1 MRAIDMEVIH
11 GSRSLTGRL
20 RAPVIAIG
28 NFDGVHVG
36 HRHLL
41 ALARERA
48 EALGGQS
55 VALSFDPHP
64 AKVLAPKLAPPLI
77 CTPERKRELIAACG
91 IDILCLEPFDAAMAA
106 QSAEAFV
113 AGTLVDEL
121 RAGEIVVGYDFTY
134 GKGRTGNTQT
144 LAAAGGK
151 HGFAVAVVPQVT
163 VHGLAASSTK
173 IRELLHEGNAAGARL
188 LLGRDF
194 DVDGTVVRGAG
205 RGQDLG
211 FPTANIAT
219 KNELLPRPGIYATR
233 VSVNGGP
240 WLAAATSL
248 GTNPTFGGGA
258 LSLEAHLLQ
267 FQGDLYGQTVRIAF
281 VAWLRGEERFAS
293 VEALIEQI
301 RADVAHTR
309 TALAEEPA

>member
-1 MRAIDMEVIH
+1 
-11 GSRSLTGRL
+11 L
-20 RAPVIAIG
+20 RAPVVAIG

-36 HRHLL
+36 HRQLL
-41 ALARERA
+41 ELARERA

-77 CTPERKRELIAACG
+77 CTPERKQELIAACG
-91 IDILCLEPFDAAMAA
+91 IDVLCLEPFNAAVAA
-106 QSAEAFV
+106 QSADEFV
-113 AGTLVDEL
+113 AGTLVSDL
-121 RAGEIVVGYDFTY
+121 GAREIVVGYDFTY
-134 GKGRTGNTQT
+134 GRGRTGNTQT
-144 LAAAGGK
+144 LAEAGGK
-151 HGFAVAVVPQVT
+151 LDFAVSVVPQVT

-173 IRELLHEGNAAGARL
+173 IRELLLEGNVAGARL
-188 LLGRDF
+188 LLGRNF

-205 RGQDLG
+205 RGKDLG
-211 FPTANIAT
+211 FPTANIAV

-240 WLAAATSL
+240 WRAAATSL

-258 LSLEAHLLQ
+258 LTLEAHLIH
-267 FQGDLYGQTVRIAF
+267 FQGNLYGETVRVAF

-301 RADVAHTR
+301 HADVAHTR
-309 TALAEEPA
+309 LALAEEP